1 MLDYSGKRILV
12 LGLGD
17 TGITTVR
24 WLRGKGA
31 TVVAADSRTAPP
43 LLATLQQEFPDV
55 AVHLGPFAPQLF
67 EGVDEIVA
75 SPGIAPASLPTRR
88 PVIGDVELFARAVRH
103 MSPRII
109 AITGSNG
116 KTTVTSMVG
125 EMCKAAG
132 LKTVVAGN
140 IGLPVLSALADAEQA
155 MAKGALAPQIYV
167 LELSSFQLDTTQS
180 LNATAAA
187 VLNVTEDHLDR
198 YADMTA
204 YASSKARIFLGNG
217 VQILNREDSWC
228 QGMPQFGR
236 IVRQFGLLPPA
247 HEQDYGMVEVDGR
260 ISLRLGHYHLLW
272 ADEMALAGL
281 HNVANALAAL
291 ALCNAAGVPLPPAI
305 DALRQFKGLP
315 HRVEHV
321 RDIGEVA
328 FYDDSKG
335 TNVGATVAALNGL
348 QRPVLLIAGGD
359 GKGQDFAPLKPAIER
374 ICKAVA
380 LIGRDGPAIRAALGQ
395 TAVQLIDAPDM
406 DAAVRAL
413 WAQASPGDLVLLSPA
428 CASLDMYRNYAHRA
442 EAFIQ
447 AAQRIAD
454 EEARH

>member
-24 WLRGKGA
+24 WLRAHGA
-31 TVVAADSRTAPP
+31 EVQVADTREAPP
-43 LLATLQQEFPDV
+43 LLATLQDEFPDIPV
-55 AVHLGPFAPQLF
+55 YLGDFNQGMF
-67 EGVDEIVA
+67 NGVDEIVA
-75 SPGIAPASLPTRR
+75 SPGIPLSSIPTRR
-88 PVIGDVELFARAVRH
+88 TVIGDIELFARAVRP
-103 MSPRII
+103 MAPRII
-109 AITGSNG
+109 AISGSNG
-116 KTTVTSMVG
+116 KSTVTSMVG

-140 IGLPVLSALADAEQA
+140 IGLPVLSALGEAERA
-155 MAKGALAPQIYV
+155 MSKGALAPQMYV
-167 LELSSFQLDTTQS
+167 LELSSFQLDTTHS

-204 YASSKARIFLGNG
+204 YAASKARIFMGNG
-217 VQILNREDSWC
+217 VQVLNREDEWC
-228 QGMPQFGR
+228 RGMEQFGR
-236 IVRQFGLLPPA
+236 IVQRFALQAPE
-247 HEQDYGMVEVDGR
+247 HEQDYGIVEVDGR

-272 ADEMALAGL
+272 ADEMMLPGL
-281 HNVANALAAL
+281 HNVANALAAI
-291 ALCNAAGVPLPPAI
+291 ALCNAASVPLLPALE
-305 DALRQFKGLP
+305 ALKSFKGLP

-321 RDIGEVA
+321 RTVRGIG

-348 QRPVLLIAGGD
+348 NQPVLLIAGGD
-359 GKGQDFAPLKPAIER
+359 GKGQDFGPLKAAVER
-374 ICKAVA
+374 ICKAVV
-380 LIGRDGPAIRAALGQ
+380 LIGRDGPAIRAALGNS
-395 TAVQLIDAPDM
+395 TVELVDAGDM
-406 DAAVRAL
+406 LSAVRACWL
-413 WAQASPGDLVLLSPA
+413 RASAGDLVLLSPA

-447 AAQRIAD
+447 AALRIAD
-454 EEARH
+454 EEERT